1 MPLAPPVWEL
11 TASGCAFS
19 LRRYSSSFI
28 SFLAGDPGQTMR
40 YAFFTS
46 LILALGLVPAAAN
59 AQEVFKTATPE
70 LLVRSLNPVLVQ
82 KEKTRGLKITGARE
96 LETIN
101 SYGDTLA
108 ATVNLAVNFHFGSA
122 DLTPQAERLLDN
134 VGKALSST
142 DLQSYRFL
150 IGGHTDATG
159 SDRDNLELS
168 RARAATATE
177 YLLAHYKIDPR
188 RLVVRAF
195 GETALLFPAD
205 PEDGR
210 NRRVEISTLKQ

>member
-1 MPLAPPVWEL
+1 
-11 TASGCAFS
+11 
-19 LRRYSSSFI
+19 
-28 SFLAGDPGQTMR
+28 MR
-40 YAFFTS
+40 YAFLKTLAVS
-46 LILALGLVPAAAN
+46 LALLPAAAS
-59 AQEVFKTATPE
+59 AQDILTTATPD

-82 KEKTRGLKITGARE
+82 KEKTRGLKIVGAKDLE
-96 LETIN
+96 LTN
-101 SYGDTLA
+101 SYGDKVA

-122 DLTPQAERLLDN
+122 ELTPQAQRLLDS

-150 IGGHTDATG
+150 IGGHTDAAG
-159 SDRDNLELS
+159 PDNDNLELS
-168 RARAATATE
+168 RARAASATR
-177 YLLAHYKIDPR
+177 YLLAHHGIDPR
-188 RLVVRAF
+188 RLVLRAF